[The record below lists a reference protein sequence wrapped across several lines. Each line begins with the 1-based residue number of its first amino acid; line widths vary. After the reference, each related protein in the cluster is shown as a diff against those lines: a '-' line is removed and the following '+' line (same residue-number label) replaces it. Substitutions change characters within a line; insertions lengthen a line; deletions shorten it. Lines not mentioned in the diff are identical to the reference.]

1 MEKYIPQNNNIYKYT
16 FLLIDMKT
24 IKLSEKHW
32 KKLMLLKLKE
42 GYKSIDEI
50 VGIMLSKKEVN
61 QNGKRDTAN
70 N

>member
-1 MEKYIPQNNNIYKYT
+1 
-16 FLLIDMKT
+16 MKT
-24 IKLSEKHW
+24 IKLSEEHW

-42 GYKSIDEI
+42 GHKSIDEI
-50 VGIMLSKKEVN
+50 IGIMLSKKEVN